1 MRSVAGVVVVLT
13 VLGVSRMAGAAT
25 QVTPGVFNE
34 VSTGVAYITTF
45 TCDGHP
51 IGQGTGFLVGTSV
64 VMTARH
70 VIKGACRV
78 RIRVDGDTFE
88 ATHATSWFGGR
99 ASLDAVDVSTIKLD
113 HAAEGAHV
121 FRIRSTL
128 PPFGTNVGMVG
139 YPLGSRLS
147 LNQGKIIRR
156 WTLNGAPVMVVKM
169 LGAEGAS
176 SAPYIDDSGRVVG
189 ILQVGLGSKDIIGQ
203 RTAGV
208 LYGLDLVRWW
218 GPHARL
224 DLCRAYPHGGIA
236 GCPNPKPPPAPKPP
250 PPPPPPPKSVTF
262 TDSVGEDPSAP
273 DITNIV
279 VQSDSAGSITFQVNI
294 PNRPALTPDMF
305 LLIFIDS
312 DNNSTTGDQGAEYVI
327 DLEPGQ
333 VGLFQWN
340 GSRYVQ
346 AASQTSLTYSYASG
360 ATIHISANDLGN
372 TRAFAFA
379 ALAFS
384 GFAVGAN
391 GQPDNTNL
399 KRDSAPDAG
408 HGMYQYSL

>member
-1 MRSVAGVVVVLT
+1 MRLGAGLIVILSVLCI
-13 VLGVSRMAGAAT
+13 SPMAGAVT
-25 QVTPGVFNE
+25 DVTPGVFSE

-45 TCDGHP
+45 KCDGHP
-51 IGQGTGFLVGTSV
+51 LGQGTGFLVGTSV

-70 VIKGACRV
+70 VVKGACRV
-78 RIRVDGDTFE
+78 HIRVDGDTFE
-88 ATHATSWFGGR
+88 VTHYAYWFGGR
-99 ASLDAVDVSTIKLD
+99 ASLDAVDIATLKLD

-139 YPLGSRLS
+139 YPLGNRLS

-156 WTLNGAPVMVVKM
+156 WTLDGAPVMVVKM

-176 SAPYIDDSGRVVG
+176 GAPYIDDSGRVVG
-189 ILQVGLGSKDIIGQ
+189 ILQVGLGSKDIVGQ

-218 GPHARL
+218 GPQARL

-236 GCPNPKPPPAPKPP
+236 GCPSPKPPPGPKPP
-250 PPPPPPPKSVTF
+250 PPPPPPPPKSTTF
-262 TDSVGEDPSAP
+262 SDSVGEDPSAP
-273 DITNIV
+273 DITSIV
-279 VQSDSAGSITFQVNI
+279 VQSDSARSITFQINI
-294 PNRPALTPDMF
+294 PNRPALTGDMF
-305 LLIFIDS
+305 LLVFIDS
-312 DNNSTTGDQGAEYVI
+312 DNNSTTGDQGADYVI

-333 VGLFQWN
+333 IGLFQWN
-340 GSRYVQ
+340 GAQYVA

-384 GFAVGAN
+384 GFAVTN

-399 KRDSAPDAG
+399 KRDSAPDPG